1 MFGFSHLSFQWKVW
15 FLCIN
20 KFVKDRTR
28 FYWIK
33 RKTNIDVL
41 ILGGGSC
48 NFQPCF
54 RGWVSHFCAEG
65 RGWAMCFFFFF
76 NHISKCSGP
85 LHWKCFLG
93 YPEYFSISGNAFYK
107 RCYEIGNIATS
118 NRYRKQV
125 SVGCPWRL
133 DEEHLKRRHLQ
144 VDFVLPAARFYH
156 GYQMFFLVCGEELR
170 RPQTDTCS
178 AESRTE
184 TGNAHEK
191 YILAPR
197 VARFYLCP
205 KTITTQATMIFTELF
220 CDFCFLTEMEW
231 RRSPWKYL
239 WLAVF

>member
-1 MFGFSHLSFQWKVW
+1 MGQS
-15 FLCIN
+15 FLC
-20 KFVKDRTR
+20 RR
-28 FYWIK
+28 
-33 RKTNIDVL
+33 
-41 ILGGGSC
+41 
-48 NFQPCF
+48 
-54 RGWVSHFCAEG
+54 EG
-65 RGWAMCFFFFF
+65 VGHVFFFFF

-144 VDFVLPAARFYH
+144 VDFVLPGARFYH

-205 KTITTQATMIFTELF
+205 KNDYYTGYNDFHWIVLWFLFSYRDGITTFTLKISLA
-220 CDFCFLTEMEW
+220 CCFLNIKLFIT
-231 RRSPWKYL
+231 
-239 WLAVF
+239 